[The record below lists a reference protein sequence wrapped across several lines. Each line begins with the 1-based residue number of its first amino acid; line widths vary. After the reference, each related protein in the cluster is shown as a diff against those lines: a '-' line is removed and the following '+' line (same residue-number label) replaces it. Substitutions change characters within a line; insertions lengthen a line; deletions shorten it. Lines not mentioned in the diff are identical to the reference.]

1 MNEPVA
7 KETKETHD
15 DGITLGCLDPV
26 TLFESVTN
34 VESTRKDLTFST
46 TFAFRSGENA
56 AKTSGKC
63 GPRLAPS
70 S

>member
-1 MNEPVA
+1 MIESRLAVLIQSPFL
-7 KETKETHD
+7 K
-15 DGITLGCLDPV
+15 
-26 TLFESVTN
+26 SVTN
-34 VESTRKDLTFST
+34 VESTRKDLTFSS